1 MRTCLI
7 NSNIKESLSNQFF
20 ELMLK
25 STLRMDLLVLRSP
38 TTVFEEK
45 QYKVRTAT
53 DASPAKLKPLQTQAR
68 MLL

>member
-1 MRTCLI
+1 MTCLI
-7 NSNIKESLSNQFF
+7 NSEMKECVSNQFF
-20 ELMLK
+20 ELILK
-25 STLRMDLLVLRSP
+25 STLKMDLFVLRSP

-53 DASPAKLKPLQTQAR
+53 DASPAKLKPLHTQAR

>member
-1 MRTCLI
+1 M
-7 NSNIKESLSNQFF
+7 KECLSNQFF

-25 STLRMDLLVLRSP
+25 STLRIDLLVLRSP

-45 QYKVRTAT
+45 QYNARTAT
-53 DASPAKLKPLQTQAR
+53 DASPAKLKPLQTQAK

>member
-1 MRTCLI
+1 MTCLI
-7 NSNIKESLSNQFF
+7 NSEMKECVYNQFF
-20 ELMLK
+20 ELILK
-25 STLRMDLLVLRSP
+25 STLKMDLFVLRSP

-45 QYKVRTAT
+45 QYKVRTDT